1 VGRRGFSRGFSP
13 SFSRGVLPAPGR
25 VRAKKSSGPAAASAD
40 IAGCSCRGPEQHF
53 YVTTYSRVKGHSA
66 ASSRAFRACGGRT
79 RAQPHGLTPLRG
91 FSQWFAGR
99 VLLTDLSFS
108 GESPS
113 PPAGAAGSGGADIAP
128 RLRGRPRPS
137 LLRPGSPGWGLPA
150 PGQTRVAVHEDEDGP
165 PGATAISPD
174 LRPSRAPPDSACHPP
189 QTDGVAA
196 LACTGERRSRSE
208 PARSARPTPSHQA
221 DY

>member
-1 VGRRGFSRGFSP
+1 VGRRASPGGSHRPSDVASCRHRAVYEQKKVPVLPLHPPISRVQLPGSGATLLCYHLFSR
-13 SFSRGVLPAPGR
+13 
-25 VRAKKSSGPAAASAD
+25 K
-40 IAGCSCRGPEQHF
+40 
-53 YVTTYSRVKGHSA
+53 
-66 ASSRAFRACGGRT
+66 RAFRSQQQGLSSGRRQDTGSASRADGLPGFLGGFP
-79 RAQPHGLTPLRG
+79 AG
-91 FSQWFAGR
+91 FSSPICHS
-99 VLLTDLSFS
+99 L
-108 GESPS
+108 ESPQA

-189 QTDGVAA
+189 QTDGVA